1 MQRLSFLKAG
11 GAMTLTAGLGSKRVF
26 AHTLPHNFDNYD

>member
-1 MQRLSFLKAG
+1 
-11 GAMTLTAGLGSKRVF
+11 MTLTAGLGSKRVF